1 VLRIVHCRD
10 GGHVELLLHDLI
22 LNVKSKLNSP
32 LFIPPGPMAIEKK
45 RNMTSL
51 IDDVR
56 MSTRPVASSSRKPM
70 TPAVSIVA
78 TGEASVRF
86 TFATFSMSCMTV
98 PNDDTL
104 RGHGGGG
111 FGIQFQQG
119 IHFQLQRVPQC
130 QRHVAVSMVVHEV
143 ADLLLERW
151 RHAVHLHQVV
161 EQRIHA
167 HAWLLV

>member
-1 VLRIVHCRD
+1 MSSCDDGPKASSFPCCALSTVEMVAVLSCSFM
-10 GGHVELLLHDLI
+10 I

-32 LFIPPGPMAIEKK
+32 LFIPPVPMAIEKK

-51 IDDVR
+51 IEDVR

-104 RGHGGGG
+104 RGHGGG
-111 FGIQFQQG
+111 
-119 IHFQLQRVPQC
+119 
-130 QRHVAVSMVVHEV
+130 
-143 ADLLLERW
+143 D
-151 RHAVHLHQVV
+151 
-161 EQRIHA
+161 
-167 HAWLLV
+167 